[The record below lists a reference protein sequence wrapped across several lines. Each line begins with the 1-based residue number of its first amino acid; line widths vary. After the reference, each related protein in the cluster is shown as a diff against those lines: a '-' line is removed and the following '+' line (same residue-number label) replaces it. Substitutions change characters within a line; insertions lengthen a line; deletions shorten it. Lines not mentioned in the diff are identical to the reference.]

1 MQFSGKTILKINDVD
16 FSYDRHKILDKIS
29 LEIKE
34 GEIAGL
40 IGENG
45 AGKSTLMK
53 ILCGLREK
61 NYGNIETSC
70 ERIGALIEEPAV
82 YPKMTVKANMAF
94 FRKLYSASQEEMLEV
109 MSLTG
114 INKFEDKK
122 AGKLSVGMKKRL
134 GFAIALLS
142 SDKLILLDEPTSG
155 LDPQGIRD
163 TLKLISDYAHKKK
176 IAFLVSSHI
185 FQDLEAVCDTYYRL
199 KDSKLTNI
207 YDEHSYGYYL
217 EKEGFT
223 CSQLEELL
231 QNMNCPHL
239 KIKGKVLVKGKDLT
253 EDMLEELRKI
263 QITCQ
268 RRNLSEVYFE

>member
-1 MQFSGKTILKINDVD
+1 MQFSGKTILKISDVD
-16 FSYDRHKILDKIS
+16 FSYGRHKILNKIS
-29 LEIKE
+29 FEMKE

-61 NYGNIETSC
+61 NHGSIETSC

-82 YPKMTVKANMAF
+82 YPKMTVKANMDF
-94 FRKLYSASQEEMLEV
+94 FRKLYGASQEEMLEV

-163 TLKLISDYAHKKK
+163 TLQLISDYAHKKK

-207 YDEHSYGYYL
+207 YDDDSYGYYL

-223 CSQLEELL
+223 CSQLEEVI

-253 EDMLEELRKI
+253 EDMLEDLRRI
-263 QITCQ
+263 QITYQ

>member
-1 MQFSGKTILKINDVD
+1 MQFSGKTILKISDVD
-16 FSYDRHKILDKIS
+16 FSYGRHKILNKIS
-29 LEIKE
+29 FEMKE

-61 NYGNIETSC
+61 NHGSIETSC

-82 YPKMTVKANMAF
+82 YPKMTVKANMDF
-94 FRKLYSASQEEMLEV
+94 SRKLYGASQEEMLEV

-163 TLKLISDYAHKKK
+163 TLQLISDYAHKKK

-207 YDEHSYGYYL
+207 YDDDSYGYYL

-223 CSQLEELL
+223 CSQLEEVI

-253 EDMLEELRKI
+253 EDMLEDLRRI
-263 QITCQ
+263 QITYQ